1 MALPDTLRRRLT
13 LPAFA
18 APMFLVS
25 GPELAIACCQAGIIG
40 SLTRNHCRD
49 IAELEAQLGEAQA
62 ASTRRTGSVANL
74 PAVPYTSPSQT
85 LVVWRRG
92 RH

>member
-1 MALPDTLRRRLT
+1 MALAQEIRDSLT

-25 GPELAIACCQAGIIG
+25 GTDLAIACCQAGIIG

-49 IAELEAQLGEAQA
+49 DEEMIVQLKAVREALDRFAD
-62 ASTRRTGSVANL
+62 AN
-74 PAVPYTSPSQT
+74 P
-85 LVVWRRG
+85 G
-92 RH
+92 R

>member
-1 MALPDTLRRRLT
+1 MALAQEIRDSLT

-25 GPELAIACCQAGIIG
+25 GTDLAIACCQAGIIG

-49 IAELEAQLGEAQA
+49 DCRDRAESLG
-62 ASTRRTGSVANL
+62 
-74 PAVPYTSPSQT
+74 
-85 LVVWRRG
+85 
-92 RH
+92 

>member
-1 MALPDTLRRRLT
+1 MALAQEIRGKLT

-25 GPELAIACCQAGIIG
+25 GPELAIACCRAGIIG

-49 IAELEAQLGEAQA
+49 DAEMEMQLGEVSEALKRCQMNTPA
-62 ASTRRTGSVANL
+62 A
-74 PAVPYTSPSQT
+74 PSAR
-85 LVVWRRG
+85 WR
-92 RH
+92 

>member
-1 MALPDTLRRRLT
+1 MALASDVRDRLV

-25 GPELAIACCQAGIIG
+25 GPDLAIACCQAGIIG

-49 IAELEAQLGEAQA
+49 DAELVGRLQAEYVAACKVPDMMEA
-62 ASTRRTGSVANL
+62 ASG
-74 PAVPYTSPSQT
+74 
-85 LVVWRRG
+85 
-92 RH
+92 